1 MAKDSSFDVVSEVNM
16 QEVDNAFQQTTREI
30 SQRYDLKDSGATIE
44 LSKGDK
50 LFTINAPA
58 DFVSKQIIDV
68 LSSKLIKRGI
78 DLKAVSWD
86 APQAASGGTVRVLG
100 HIVEGIDQATAKKI
114 KKYIGGFAAAMNGLD
129 AIIFTG
135 GIGENAPEVR
145 RDVCAD
151 MDFFGIKLDNA
162 KNDEIKGKL
171 CKISA
176 PDSKVEV
183 WVVPTN
189 EELLIAR
196 DTLALI
202 SK

>member
-58 DFVSKQIIDV
+58 SQVIDV
-68 LSSKLIKRGI
+68 IGRKLIKRGI

-114 KKYIGGFAAAMNGLD
+114 NKDIKDQKLKVKVTIEAEKLRVSSASKD
-129 AIIFTG
+129 ALQTVIQFLRDQDYGQPLQFT
-135 GIGENAPEVR
+135 NYR
-145 RDVCAD
+145 
-151 MDFFGIKLDNA
+151 
-162 KNDEIKGKL
+162 
-171 CKISA
+171 
-176 PDSKVEV
+176 
-183 WVVPTN
+183 
-189 EELLIAR
+189 
-196 DTLALI
+196 
-202 SK
+202 